1 MEQMHF
7 VVGLWQA
14 VSMEPGLMC
23 QTIMPSLQ
31 FVAQALLMNTSD
43 LSESLFQVFIGNSSD
58 YDINSDWYHLVF
70 D

>member
-14 VSMEPGLMC
+14 VLAVSMEPGLMC
-23 QTIMPSLQ
+23 QTVMPSLQ

-43 LSESLFQVFIGNSSD
+43 LFYSRLSLPYLFF
-58 YDINSDWYHLVF
+58 
-70 D
+70 